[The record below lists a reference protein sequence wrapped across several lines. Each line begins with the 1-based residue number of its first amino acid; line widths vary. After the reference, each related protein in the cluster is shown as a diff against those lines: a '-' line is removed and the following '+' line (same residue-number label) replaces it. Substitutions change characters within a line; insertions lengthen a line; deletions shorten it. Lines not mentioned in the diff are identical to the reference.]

1 MIDGKV
7 YLVGAGPGDPGLL
20 TIKGQRLLAS
30 ADVVLYDRLVDRK
43 ILAHAP
49 NTAEMVDVGKV
60 PGEMGRKQAHIN
72 ALLIQRAQQ
81 GNQVVRLQ
89 GGDPFVFGRGGEEAE
104 DLRKAGVPFEVVPG
118 VTSVVAAPAYAGIP
132 LTHRRLSSSFTV
144 VTGNEDPTK
153 AESSLD
159 WEVLSR
165 LPGTLVVLMGWRNM
179 PGIVETLIANG
190 KSPQTPAALVM
201 WGTEPWQ
208 KTVTGTLSN
217 IVELGRENGISS
229 PVVAIIGAVACL
241 RETLQWFDNRPLF
254 GKRALITRTRV
265 QASKLSLR
273 MESLG
278 AIIVEVPTI
287 EIRPLDDYSALDN
300 DLKALPDYDWIVF
313 SSGNAVD
320 AVFKRLDSLNLDARA
335 FAGVRVACIGP
346 ATATSLRSHGIV
358 PDLMP
363 ASAAAKSLLDT
374 LASQDMTDKNVL
386 VPKAD
391 IGRDTVSTG
400 LSAAGANVSEVVA
413 YRTVTPEGSE
423 ELAVDALAK
432 GIDVAV
438 FTSSSTVENLSRMLG
453 GNLGGLD
460 DAKIACI
467 GPITAAT
474 AGELGLSVDIV
485 ASEHTIDGLV
495 DAIEAHFSGGGDE
508 G

>member
-1 MIDGKV
+1 MTDGKV

-30 ADVVLYDRLVDRK
+30 ADVVLYDRLVDRR

-49 NTAEMVDVGKV
+49 DTAEMVDVGKV
-60 PGEMGRKQAHIN
+60 LGEMGRKQADIN
-72 ALLIQRAQQ
+72 ALLIQHAQQ
-81 GNQVVRLQ
+81 GKQVVRLQ

-104 DLRKAGVPFEVVPG
+104 DLHKAGVPFEVVPG

-179 PGIVETLIANG
+179 QGIVETLIANG
-190 KSPQTPAALVM
+190 KSPETPTALVM

-217 IVELGRENGISS
+217 IVTLGSENGISS

-241 RETLQWFDNRPLF
+241 RETLTWFDNRPLF
-254 GKRALITRTRV
+254 GKRVLITRTRV
-265 QASKLSLR
+265 QASSLSQR

-278 AIIVEVPTI
+278 AIVVEVPTI
-287 EIRPLDDYSALDN
+287 EIQSLDDYSELDSN
-300 DLKALPDYDWIVF
+300 LGELANYDWIVF

-320 AVFKRLDSLNLDARA
+320 AVFDRLDLLNMDARA
-335 FAGVRVACIGP
+335 FAGVRIACIGP
-346 ATATSLRSHGIV
+346 ATATNLRSQGIN

-363 ASAAAKSLLDT
+363 TSAVAESLLD
-374 LASQDMTDKNVL
+374 AFVSQDMTDKNVL
-386 VPKAD
+386 IPKAD

-400 LSAAGANVSEVVA
+400 LSAAGANVREVIA
-413 YRTVTPEGSE
+413 YRTVLPEGSE
-423 ELAVDALAK
+423 DLAVDAIAQ
-432 GIDVAV
+432 GIDVAA
-438 FTSSSTVENLSRMLG
+438 FTSSSTVKNLARLLG
-453 GNLGGLD
+453 GNLGGLN
-460 DAKIACI
+460 DAMIACI

-495 DAIEAHFSGGGDE
+495 NAMEDYFNGGGDE